1 MCFSEMKTVFVIIF
15 ALLLFSCNQDQTCY
29 DCTTTITITIT
40 DSGGKDSFSVA
51 DKRSKC
57 DLTDSEIR
65 AYETAITDSV
75 TYINGDVR
83 IDTVTVTVCKK

>member
-1 MCFSEMKTVFVIIF
+1 MKKFFVIIF

-29 DCTTTITITIT
+29 DCTTTITITII

-51 DKRSKC
+51 DTRSKC
-57 DLTDSEIR
+57 DVTDSEIR
-65 AYETAITDSV
+65 AYETATTDSV
-75 TYINGDVR
+75 TYINGNVR